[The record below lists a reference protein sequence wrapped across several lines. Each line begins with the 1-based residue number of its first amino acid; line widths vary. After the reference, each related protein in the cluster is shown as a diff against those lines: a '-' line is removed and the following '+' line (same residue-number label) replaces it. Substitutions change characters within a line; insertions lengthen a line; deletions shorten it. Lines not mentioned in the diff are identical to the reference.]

1 MVEHRRAVAATF
13 ARAWGLAWR
22 AARGAAHDWRRTP
35 VRRACPGRADGRINQ
50 RDARESTYL
59 RGFGGDTS
67 NAAIAAARQ
76 GARAAYASAVGDDAF
91 GRALLALW
99 HAEGV
104 NSDAV
109 QVNAQAHTGVY
120 FVPHG
125 LAGHELRT
133 GRSNALF
140 PSPWH
145 PEHGTTGAEHSAR
158 RA

>member
-1 MVEHRRAVAATF
+1 MTGGERRFDVLALGEPTVEF
-13 ARAWGLAWR
+13 
-22 AARGAAHDWRRTP
+22 
-35 VRRACPGRADGRINQ
+35 NQ
-50 RDARESTYL
+50 RDAGESTYL

-133 GRSNALF
+133 GRSSALF